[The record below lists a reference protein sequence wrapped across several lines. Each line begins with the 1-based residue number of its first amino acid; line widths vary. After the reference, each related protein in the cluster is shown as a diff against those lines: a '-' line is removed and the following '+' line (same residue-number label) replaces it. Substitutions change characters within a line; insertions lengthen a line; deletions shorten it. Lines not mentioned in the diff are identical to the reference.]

1 MDRWVEENMVRIN
14 DEKVETLHEEY
25 SMREAIEKEERKN

>member
-14 DEKVETLHEEY
+14 DEVCETLLEEFKLK
-25 SMREAIEKEERKN
+25 EAIEKEEMKN